1 MLVLGIILIFV
12 FLPEIISGI
21 VVGALGL
28 FQVIGDLIGAM
39 FSVFK

>member
-1 MLVLGIILIFV
+1 MLVLGIILIIV

-28 FQVIGDLIGAM
+28 FQFIGGLIGSM

>member
-1 MLVLGIILIFV
+1 MLVLGIILIIV

-28 FQVIGDLIGAM
+28 FQVIGGLIGAM
-39 FSVFK
+39 FSVLK

>member
-1 MLVLGIILIFV
+1 MVVLAIIFIIV

-28 FQVIGDLIGAM
+28 FQVIGGLIGAM

>member
-1 MLVLGIILIFV
+1 MVVLGIIFIIV
-12 FLPEIISGI
+12 FLPEIISSI

-28 FQVIGDLIGAM
+28 FQVIGGLIGAM

>member
-1 MLVLGIILIFV
+1 MLVLGTILIIV

-28 FQVIGDLIGAM
+28 FQVIGGLIGAM

>member
-1 MLVLGIILIFV
+1 MVVLGIILIIV

-28 FQVIGDLIGAM
+28 FQVIGGLIGAM
-39 FSVFK
+39 FTIFK